1 MTTAAK
7 VGAFFLLALAL
18 TGILIWNIE
27 DLKLGRKLGKTVS
40 IQFDDVS
47 GLKEKAD
54 VRVAG
59 VLVGRVARIRL
70 VGGRAVVDVE
80 LEKDVDLHQG
90 AAADIATLGMLGE
103 NYIELIPGPPNTP
116 RLPEGTLLRGR
127 EGVSLDS
134 VSRLARDIEVDL
146 RDVTG
151 NLTKSLG
158 GAHGQERIE
167 AVVDNMV
174 KLSKAL
180 RDLVEANRAGI
191 DATTNNF
198 REFSANMTTLVER
211 IDRLVVANQGNVTD
225 TLSNAKELSAKLQA
239 TVDNMNAITGK
250 INSGQGS
257 VGQLVTNDETTKNLN
272 DALVAVKEG
281 VNSVTGALS
290 EVKKLNFDLGIREEY
305 LTGPGKGKGYLTLD
319 VQPVGKPRFYRFELA
334 SQPLGFRQDQ
344 TDIVKTT
351 FPDGHTEITR
361 TDTTT
366 YKSNR
371 PAISAEVGYRLG
383 NWVGRA
389 GVIESTG
396 GAGIDYLTLR
406 DRLRFSAEMFDFGRD
421 NYNPHGKLTARYY
434 FSPSVFIT
442 GGWDDFLNTKS
453 NSDSIFVGAGVRWG
467 DDAIK
472 YLAGTAASAAH

>member
-40 IQFDDVS
+40 IQFDDVA

-70 VGGRAVVDVE
+70 VGGRAVVDLE
-80 LEKDVDLHQG
+80 LEKDVELHQG
-90 AAADIATLGMLGE
+90 ASADIATLGMLGE
-103 NYIELIPGPPNTP
+103 NYIDLIPGPPTAAKV
-116 RLPEGTLLRGR
+116 PEGTLLRGR

-158 GAHGQERIE
+158 GQRGQERIE
-167 AVVDNMV
+167 TVVDNMV
-174 KLSKAL
+174 KLSQSL
-180 RDLVEANRAGI
+180 RQLIDTNRAGI

-198 REFSANMTTLVER
+198 REFSSNMTTLVER
-211 IDRLVVANQGNVTD
+211 IDRLVAANQSNVTD
-225 TLSNAKELSAKLQA
+225 TVTNAKDLSAKLQA
-239 TVDNMNAITGK
+239 TVDNMNAITAK

-257 VGQLVTNDETTKNLN
+257 VGQLVTNDQTTKNLN

-281 VNSVTGALS
+281 VNSVTGALT
-290 EVKKLNFDLGIREEY
+290 EVKRLNFDLGIREEY

-319 VQPVGKPRFYRFELA
+319 IQPVGKPRFYRFELS
-334 SQPLGFRQDQ
+334 SQPFGKR
-344 TDIVKTT
+344 TESTNITT
-351 FPDGHTEITR
+351 TTYPDGHTEITR
-361 TDTTT
+361 EDVTT
-366 YKSNR
+366 YR
-371 PAISAEVGYRLG
+371 QIPAVSAEVGYRLG
-383 NWVGRA
+383 HWVGRA
-389 GVIESTG
+389 GLIESTG
-396 GAGIDYLTLR
+396 GAGIDYLTLK
-406 DRLRFSAEMFDFGRD
+406 DRLRFSAEMFDFGRE

-453 NSDSIFVGAGVRWG
+453 NSDSVFVGAGVRWG

>member
-1 MTTAAK
+1 MSTAAK

-27 DLKLGRKLGKTVS
+27 DLQLGRKLGKTVS
-40 IQFDDVS
+40 VQFDDVA

-59 VLVGRVARIRL
+59 VQVGRVGKIRL
-70 VGGRAVVDVE
+70 VGGRAVVDLE
-80 LEKDVDLHQG
+80 LEKGVELHQG
-90 AAADIATLGMLGE
+90 AGADIATLGMLGD
-103 NYIELIPGPPNTP
+103 NYVELLPGSPAAPK
-116 RLPEGTLLRGR
+116 LPEGTVLKGR

-158 GAHGQERIE
+158 GARGQERIE
-167 AVVDNMV
+167 TVVDNMV
-174 KLSKAL
+174 KLSNAL
-180 RDLVEANRAGI
+180 RQLVETNRAGI

-211 IDRLVVANQGNVTD
+211 IDRLVVANQGNVSD
-225 TLSNAKELSAKLQA
+225 TLANAKDLSAKLQA
-239 TVDNMNAITGK
+239 TVDNMNAISGK
-250 INSGQGS
+250 IKSGQGS
-257 VGQLVTNDETTKNLN
+257 VGQLVNNDETTKNLN

-281 VNSVTGALS
+281 VNSATAALTQ
-290 EVKKLNFDLGIREEY
+290 VKKLNFDLGLREEY
-305 LTGPGKGKGYLTLD
+305 LAASGKGKGYLTLD
-319 VQPVGKPRFYRFELA
+319 IQPEGKPRFYRFELA
-334 SQPLGFRQDQ
+334 SQPLGFRTNT

-351 FPDGHTEITR
+351 YPDGHTEITR
-361 TDTTT
+361 TDTTS
-366 YKSNR
+366 YNGNR
-371 PAISAEVGYRLG
+371 PAISAEVGYRIG

-389 GVIESTG
+389 GLIESTG
-396 GAGIDYLTLR
+396 GAAIDYLALK
-406 DRLRFSAEMFDFGRD
+406 DRLRFSAEMFDFARE

-453 NSDSIFVGAGVRWG
+453 NQDSVFVGAGVRWG
-467 DDAIK
+467 DDAVK
-472 YLAGTAASAAH
+472 YLAGTAASAAK